1 MGGGSDKIKIIAEK
15 GTQGPIYNR
24 AGDPRLH
31 VTGAVSVNAAG
42 GVLLRIVH
50 DGERCL
56 CGPGRKY
63 LNDLPSDGVLGV
75 IEFSVTDSG
84 YVKRHIFLLILKD
97 IVAYC
102 VANNIPFPI
111 VLFVDG
117 YGGHFHIEIS
127 EFCRENQ
134 IVLLGKFIV
143 KPKSK
148 IKVLSTRRKAFLTV
162 YCIHIQGHDKRMI

>member
-1 MGGGSDKIKIIAEK
+1 M
-15 GTQGPIYNR
+15 
-24 AGDPRLH
+24 
-31 VTGAVSVNAAG
+31 
-42 GVLLRIVH
+42 
-50 DGERCL
+50 

-102 VANNIPFPI
+102 LANNISFPI

-117 YGGHFHIEIS
+117 YGGHFHRDIS
-127 EFCRENQ
+127 EFCRENK
-134 IVLLGKFIV
+134 IVLLGKFII
-143 KPKSK
+143 KPKSES
-148 IKVLSTRRKAFLTV
+148 KVPNNKHFKEFSEAARVNFVNEDLTAA
-162 YCIHIQGHDKRMI
+162 Q

>member
-1 MGGGSDKIKIIAEK
+1 MGAGSSSKIKIIAEK
-15 GTQGPIYNR
+15 GAQGPIYNR
-24 AGDPRLH
+24 AGDPRLQ

-84 YVKRHIFLLILKD
+84 YVKRYIFLLILKD

-102 VANNIPFPI
+102 VANKIPFPI

-117 YGGHFHIEIS
+117 FGGHFHLDIS

-134 IVLLGKFIV
+134 IVLLGKFII
-143 KPKSK
+143 KPKVQNPSSK
-148 IKVLSTRRKAFLTV
+148 SQNKGFPNGVLCPNVHT
-162 YCIHIQGHDKRMI
+162 GW